1 MCDNN
6 TNFSNMGIWNIN
18 PNPNPN
24 IIELDMKI
32 AMETFKNKRA
42 ARLSKKKSDSA
53 KNSDAGKNSDAEKN
67 TDIID

>member
-6 TNFSNMGIWNIN
+6 NNFSNIGIWNIN

-42 ARLSKKKSDSA
+42 ARLKAKNYDSA
-53 KNSDAGKNSDAEKN
+53 KNSDAEKN
-67 TDIID
+67 TDIIG

>member
-6 TNFSNMGIWNIN
+6 NNFTNKMGIWNIN

-24 IIELDMKI
+24 IIELDIKI

-42 ARLSKKKSDSA
+42 ARLSKKNSDS
-53 KNSDAGKNSDAEKN
+53 GKNSDL
-67 TDIID
+67 IG